1 MRLVL
6 VYSVLFS
13 FLTLLSC
20 RQTQQENG
28 TSRLQADSVYL
39 KKGDQLVAATFDT
52 IRNSLLAVIGEQGF
66 AYAIQFCN
74 EKAFTLTKAFAIDGV
89 RIKRAS
95 MQYRNPANQPDSL
108 EQTVLETFQTE
119 GPRTQLIY
127 TPGEVHYIKPIIMQ
141 AMCLNCHGL
150 PNAHIKP
157 ETLNAIQAKYPTDK
171 ATGYTEG
178 DLRGIWHII
187 FPANP
192 R

>member
-1 MRLVL
+1 MRLAL
-6 VYSVLFS
+6 VYSVLF
-13 FLTLLSC
+13 FFFTLLSC
-20 RQTQQENG
+20 HQTQQEKG
-28 TSRLQADSVYL
+28 TSGMQADSVYL

-52 IRNSLLAVIGEQGF
+52 LRNSLLAAIGEQGF

-74 EKAFTLTKAFAIDGV
+74 EKAYTLTETYAIDGV
-89 RIKRAS
+89 RIKRVS
-95 MQYRNPANQPDSL
+95 MQYRNPSNQPDSL
-108 EQTVLETFQTE
+108 ELAVLETFQTE

-127 TPGEVHYIKPIIMQ
+127 TPGEVHYVKPISMQ

-150 PNAHIKP
+150 PNVHIKP
-157 ETLNAIQAKYPTDK
+157 ETLHAIQTNYPADK
-171 ATGYTEG
+171 ATGYAEG